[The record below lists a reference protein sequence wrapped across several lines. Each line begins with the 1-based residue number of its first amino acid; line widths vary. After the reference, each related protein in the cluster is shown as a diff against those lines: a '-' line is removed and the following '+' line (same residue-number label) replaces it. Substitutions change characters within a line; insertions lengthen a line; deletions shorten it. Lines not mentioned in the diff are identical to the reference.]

1 MQTHTRT
8 PKFLTLLIVL
18 STVLLAGALWM
29 VFAYAP
35 LEQTMGIVQK
45 IFYFHV
51 SSAWVGFFAFFITF
65 VGSLLYLLRGQE
77 NWDRLAVAS
86 AEIGFVFISITLVS
100 GMLWAKPVWGAYW
113 VWEMRLTIS
122 LIQWLMYFSYTL
134 LRRSL
139 ARSEQAARVS
149 AVYGIVAFV
158 TVPLSWFAIR
168 WWRTIHPQLFSSS
181 SSGLPASMLTTLL
194 VCLGAFTV
202 LYFTFLLQRLRLEK
216 LARERL
222 KILNEEADK
231 EWAA

>member
-1 MQTHTRT
+1 MQTSART
-8 PKFLTLLIVL
+8 PKLINLLIAL
-18 STVLLAGALWM
+18 SAILLIGALWM

-51 SSAWVGFFAFFITF
+51 SSAWVGFFAFFVTF
-65 VGSLLYLLRGQE
+65 VGSLLYLLRGQDR
-77 NWDRLAVAS
+77 WDRLAVAS

-122 LIQWLMYFSYTL
+122 LIQWLIYFSYTL

-139 ARSEQAARVS
+139 AHTEDAARVS

-168 WWRTIHPQLFSSS
+168 WWRTIHPQVFSSS
-181 SSGLPASMLTTLL
+181 SSGLPASMLATLL
-194 VCLGAFTV
+194 VCLGAFSV

-216 LARERL
+216 LVRERL
-222 KILNEEADK
+222 AVLSAEADR

>member
-1 MQTHTRT
+1 
-8 PKFLTLLIVL
+8 
-18 STVLLAGALWM
+18 
-29 VFAYAP
+29 
-35 LEQTMGIVQK
+35 
-45 IFYFHV
+45 
-51 SSAWVGFFAFFITF
+51 
-65 VGSLLYLLRGQE
+65 
-77 NWDRLAVAS
+77 
-86 AEIGFVFISITLVS
+86 
-100 GMLWAKPVWGAYW
+100 
-113 VWEMRLTIS
+113 
-122 LIQWLMYFSYTL
+122 
-134 LRRSL
+134 
-139 ARSEQAARVS
+139 
-149 AVYGIVAFV
+149 VYGIVAFV

>member
-1 MQTHTRT
+1 MQTHIRT
-8 PKFLTLLIVL
+8 PKLISLLVVL
-18 STVLLAGALWM
+18 SAVLLAGALWM

-51 SSAWVGFFAFFITF
+51 SSAWVGFFAFFVTF
-65 VGSLLYLLRGQE
+65 LGSLLYLLRGQDR
-77 NWDRLAVAS
+77 WDQLAAAS

-139 ARSEQAARVS
+139 AQSEQVARVS

-168 WWRTIHPQLFSSS
+168 WWRTIHPQLFNSS
-181 SSGLPASMLTTLL
+181 SSGLPGRMLATLL

-202 LYFTFLLQRLRLEK
+202 LYLTFLLQRLRLEK
-216 LARERL
+216 LARQRL
-222 KILNEEADK
+222 AFLNEEADK

>member
-1 MQTHTRT
+1 MQTHIRT
-8 PKFLTLLIVL
+8 PKLISLLVVL
-18 STVLLAGALWM
+18 SAVLLAGALWM

-35 LEQTMGIVQK
+35 EEQTMGIVQK

-51 SSAWVGFFAFFITF
+51 SSAWVGFFAFFVTF
-65 VGSLLYLLRGQE
+65 LGSLLYLLRGQDR
-77 NWDRLAVAS
+77 WDQLAAAS

-139 ARSEQAARVS
+139 AQSEQVARVS

-181 SSGLPASMLTTLL
+181 SSGLPGRMLATLL

-202 LYFTFLLQRLRLEK
+202 LYLTFLLQRLRLEK
-216 LARERL
+216 LARQRL
-222 KILNEEADK
+222 AFLNEEADK

>member
-1 MQTHTRT
+1 MQTHLRT
-8 PKFLTLLIVL
+8 PKFLPLLIAL
-18 STVLLAGALWM
+18 SAVLLAFALWM

-35 LEQTMGIVQK
+35 EEQTMGIVQK

-51 SSAWVGFFAFFITF
+51 SSAWVGFFAFFVTF
-65 VGSLLYLLRGQE
+65 LGSLVYLLREQE
-77 NWDRLAVAS
+77 SSDRLAAAS
-86 AEIGFVFISITLVS
+86 VEIGFVFISITLVS

-139 ARSEQAARVS
+139 GHSEEAARVS

-168 WWRTIHPQLFSSS
+168 WWRTIHPQVFSSS
-181 SSGLPASMLTTLL
+181 SGGLPARMLATLL

-202 LYFTFLLQRLRLEK
+202 LYFTFLLQRLRLEN

-222 KILNEEADK
+222 AVLSAEADK

>member
-1 MQTHTRT
+1 MQTHIRT
-8 PKFLTLLIVL
+8 PKLISLLIAL
-18 STVLLAGALWM
+18 SAVLLAGALWM

-35 LEQTMGIVQK
+35 EEQTMGIVQK

-51 SSAWVGFFAFFITF
+51 SSAWVGFFAFFVTF
-65 VGSLLYLLRGQE
+65 LGSLLYLLRGQDR
-77 NWDRLAVAS
+77 WDQLAAAS

-139 ARSEQAARVS
+139 AQSEDTARVS

-168 WWRTIHPQLFSSS
+168 WWRTIHPQLFSGS
-181 SSGLPASMLTTLL
+181 SSGLPGRMLATLL

-202 LYFTFLLQRLRLEK
+202 LYLTFLLQRLRLEK
-216 LARERL
+216 LARQRL
-222 KILNEEADK
+222 AFLNEEADK
-231 EWAA
+231 EWAV

>member
-1 MQTHTRT
+1 MQTHIRT
-8 PKFLTLLIVL
+8 PKLISLLVVL
-18 STVLLAGALWM
+18 SAVLLAGALWM

-51 SSAWVGFFAFFITF
+51 SSAWVGFFAFFVTF
-65 VGSLLYLLRGQE
+65 LGSLLYLLRGQDR
-77 NWDRLAVAS
+77 WDQLAAAS

-139 ARSEQAARVS
+139 AQSEQVARVS

-181 SSGLPASMLTTLL
+181 SSGLPGRMLATLL

-202 LYFTFLLQRLRLEK
+202 LYLTFLLQRLRLEK
-216 LARERL
+216 LARQRL
-222 KILNEEADK
+222 AFLNEEADK